1 MLKNNSSRNNNA
13 VFINSFKG
21 GTGKTSI
28 SLSLCVSA
36 ALSNKNRKQ
45 YNNIFYFDI
54 DLLGTGSCY
63 KLFPEG
69 TEGINFFDEY
79 SKKIWYKFSKK
90 INLGTD
96 GEEGMFYALCIN
108 PKLRIKKANY
118 ENTVIKVNTAKEQ
131 LFISSVI
138 DFIEESSKEKL
149 DNPNL
154 YIFDCSPGFN
164 NIERLLISQIDKKTD
179 FDVKEVFVTS
189 YDSSHVEK
197 TVECLKE
204 YFSKKDN
211 LEIPKETLKVSQKSL
226 KLPIKTLRTPI
237 KKTKIVF
244 NDKANKYIAL
254 NDIHDLKHIETE
266 DGEKINL
273 DFYSAI
279 KKIQQLFNT
288 GEKNL
293 DYNNLYNIFDINYN
307 KSLCTSNLL
316 TLKVGL
322 ERSYN
327 EYNISNSEL
336 YKKVVDYVSTEK

>member
-1 MLKNNSSRNNNA
+1 MLKDNSSRNNNA

-36 ALSNKNRKQ
+36 AFNNKNQKQ

-54 DLLGTGSCY
+54 DILGTGSCY

-69 TEGINFFDEY
+69 TEDINFFDDY
-79 SKKIWYKFSKK
+79 SKKVWYKFSKE
-90 INLGTD
+90 INLGID
-96 GEEGMFYALCIN
+96 GEKGTFYALCIN

-164 NIERLLISQIDKKTD
+164 KIERELISLIDKKSD
-179 FDVKEVFVTS
+179 FDVKEIFVTS

-197 TVECLKE
+197 TVECLKG
-204 YFSKKDN
+204 YFSRKEN
-211 LEIPKETLKVSQKSL
+211 LEIPKETLKVSQKAL
-226 KLPIKTLRTPI
+226 KLPIKALRPPI
-237 KKTKIVF
+237 KKMKIVF

-254 NDIHDLKHIETE
+254 NDIHDLEHIETE
-266 DGEKINL
+266 DGVKINL
-273 DFYSAI
+273 NFDSAI

-293 DYNNLYNIFDINYN
+293 DYNNLYNIFDIKYN

-322 ERSYN
+322 KRSCDD
-327 EYNISNSEL
+327 YNISNSEL
-336 YKKVVDYVSTEK
+336 YKKVVNYDSTEK